1 MVTITEAGTWTYLK
15 SSTDTLSCIA
25 LTSATT
31 IIALNYDA
39 VKNTLTKVF
48 SLALT
53 SVPDLSTLVVGEG
66 CKLISLGTKVY
77 TLSTTSLTLINTFT
91 SAIQASSADL
101 VYIISGG
108 LLYRLQSTTYRQ
120 IQTLSPFDQY
130 KIRSLQD
137 QLIIYGWSS
146 TSSAGKFN
154 VKMRLYVC
162 TFQTSLSIINNFNL
176 TSSDSALNYIPVMVS
191 PSLTKLHYVIYSSTA
206 ATHVFKQIDFTG
218 KTVTDIEQKSS
229 NHFLKTIANID

>member
-25 LTSATT
+25 LTSATS

-53 SVPDLSTLVVGEG
+53 SVPDLSNLVVGEG

-77 TLSTTSLTLINTFT
+77 TLSSTSLTLINTFT

-101 VYIISGG
+101 VYVISGG

-120 IQTLSPFDQY
+120 IQTLSSFDQY

-146 TSSAGKFN
+146 TSSGGKFN

-162 TFQTSLSIINNFNL
+162 AYQTSLNIITNFNL
-176 TSSDSALNYIPVMVS
+176 TSSDSALSYIPVMVS
-191 PSLTKLHYVIYSSTA
+191 PSLTKLHYIFYASTA

-218 KTVTDIEQKSS
+218 KTVTDIEQKSKD
-229 NHFLKTIANID
+229 HFL